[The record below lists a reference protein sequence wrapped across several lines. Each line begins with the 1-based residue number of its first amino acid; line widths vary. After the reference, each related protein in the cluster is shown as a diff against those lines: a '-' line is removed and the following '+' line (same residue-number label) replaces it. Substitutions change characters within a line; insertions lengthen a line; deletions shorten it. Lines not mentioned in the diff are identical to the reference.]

1 MKKLS
6 FLAMVVML
14 ALSFSALPVLAQDDA
29 ETKAYGEWYKA
40 YQAKDWAL
48 AAKLARDFIAQYPNN
63 ANIKY
68 VKGSIIKY
76 QSVLLDAFNSS
87 LKAYSGPN
95 PDAAKLEKLI
105 ADGEKFLEEKLDD
118 FGVTTFMALSMSNGV
133 LGGFYKDTAKTQTYV
148 EKALKLAENPNP
160 PEGWKP
166 EDYKKTV
173 DTSVANL
180 NFYLGY
186 TALNQASP
194 NLEEAEKYLTR
205 ATGVKSA
212 TPGEGWK
219 DARVY
224 WTRAEVHGKHYADL
238 SRQYSALSEDD
249 KRGDKGKALL
259 DQINPLIDKMI
270 VDYARVVAV
279 ATSPATK
286 QFQDAARESLKT
298 YWEYKYKKPDGLN
311 ELVKGFEADPTV
323 EQTLPPAPAEAT
335 APPPVEAP
343 KVKPGLKPGA
353 TTGKPATKPAT
364 KPAGRRKPR

>member
-6 FLAMVVML
+6 FLVMIAML

-40 YQAKDWAL
+40 YQARDWAL
-48 AAKLARDFIAQYPNN
+48 AAKLAKDFVAQYPNN

-68 VKGSIIKY
+68 VKGSISKY
-76 QSVLLDAFNSS
+76 QGILLDAFNNS
-87 LKAYSGPN
+87 LRAYSPS

-105 ADGEKFLEEKLDD
+105 ADGEKFLEEQPDH
-118 FGVTTFMALSMSNGV
+118 FGVITFMALSMSNGV

-148 EKALKLAENPNP
+148 EKALKLAENPTP

-173 DTSVANL
+173 DTAVANL

-194 NLEEAEKYLTR
+194 NLDDAEKYLAR
-205 ATGVKSA
+205 AAGVKSA

-224 WTRAEVHGKHYADL
+224 WTRAEVSSKRYADL

-249 KRGDKGKALL
+249 KRGDKGKVLL

-270 VDYARVVAV
+270 ADYARVVAV

-298 YWEYKYKKPDGLN
+298 YWEYKYKKPDGMN

-323 EQTLPPAPAEAT
+323 EQTLPPAPAEST
-335 APPPVEAP
+335 APPPVETP
-343 KVKPGLKPGA
+343 NVKPGLKPGA
-353 TTGKPATKPAT
+353 TTGKPAPSKPAA